1 MAKKSQITTRIIHW
15 LMAVLIFLLLISGF
29 YMVNAQAYPLYP
41 WHKSLGV
48 LAAIAIIFRLY
59 WRSQQRW
66 ISSAKGTCL
75 EKPVAFVHWL
85 ILALLVLMPLSG
97 FFLSGFGGYGVA
109 LLGLEIIPS
118 NFNEA
123 GTAVAYNEQL
133 STLGYRLHP
142 LLAIVLTALLSLHI
156 VAALKHHFFDK
167 NDTLRRM
174 LGRM

>member
-66 ISSAKGTCL
+66 ISSAKGTRL
-75 EKPVAFVHWL
+75 EKPVTFVHWL

-118 NFNEA
+118 NFN
-123 GTAVAYNEQL
+123 
-133 STLGYRLHP
+133 
-142 LLAIVLTALLSLHI
+142 
-156 VAALKHHFFDK
+156 
-167 NDTLRRM
+167 
-174 LGRM
+174 